1 MIPTR
6 RRLRRCSAELIINLI
21 SCTLSVRSCIG
32 MSARAWK
39 KENSPKLAKIW
50 PRSKRITRKLESKR
64 LKVKAKKRDSVMSFR
79 SARAH
84 WNSFTPPPF
93 PKGTNKTKK
102 HKQRNFLL
110 KNCTLPETKQTKL
123 GVLKHLNLQEKSPWI
138 NRITRKGGGWI
149 TISPTVTRNG
159 VFILFD

>member
-50 PRSKRITRKLESKR
+50 PRSKRITKKLESKR

-84 WNSFTPPPF
+84 WNSFTPPPPPPPPPPPHPLPF

-110 KNCTLPETKQTKL
+110 KNCTLP
-123 GVLKHLNLQEKSPWI
+123 
-138 NRITRKGGGWI
+138 
-149 TISPTVTRNG
+149 
-159 VFILFD
+159 